1 MTRQDVVK
9 MFFLVKS
16 AYPKFYR
23 DFGEEK
29 TKYYIESWFMVFANV
44 DTVSAFKGLK
54 VYMST
59 ETSGFPPSPGQIMDC
74 IHRLTPDELP
84 NEMEAWT
91 LVDRAVRNSNYNAQE
106 EFDRLPM
113 VVKRAVRN
121 PARLREWAQMDIAT
135 YQTVEQS
142 NFMRTYRAEVENE
155 RRNQRIPSDIRPQL
169 EVIETPAVMIEERTE
184 HEKAAAPD
192 ADIEAMI
199 ARLEA
204 V

>member
-23 DFGEEK
+23 DFGEEE

-44 DTVSAFKGLK
+44 DSVSAFKGLK

-91 LVDRAVRNSNYNAQE
+91 LVDRAVRNSNYNAQG

-113 VVKRAVRN
+113 IVKRAVRN
-121 PARLREWAQMDIAT
+121 PARLREWAQMDLAT
-135 YQTVEQS
+135 FQTVEQS
-142 NFMRTYRAEVENE
+142 NFMRTYRAEVEIE
-155 RRNQRIPSDIRPQL
+155 RKNQRIPADIRPQL
-169 EVIETPAVMIEERTE
+169 EIIKSPEAMIEDKAE
-184 HEKAAAPD
+184 HIRAATPD
-192 ADIEAMI
+192 EEIQALI

>member
-23 DFGEEK
+23 DFGEEE
-29 TKYYIESWFMVFANV
+29 TKYCIESWFMVFANV

>member
-23 DFGEEK
+23 DFGEEE

>member
-23 DFGEEK
+23 DFGEEE

-54 VYMST
+54 VYMSA